1 MTEKNKTIKA
11 VEAKNAIPEEEKTP
25 LKKFGKQETVIV
37 EGVEYKFQFPG
48 IRKAQQILDGSKMLN
63 GVISDEAY
71 NHQLMETVIVEPKTN
86 WDYWD
91 ENAGY
96 REVMAL
102 ADNFLGRLLN

>member
-1 MTEKNKTIKA
+1 
-11 VEAKNAIPEEEKTP
+11 
-25 LKKFGKQETVIV
+25 
-37 EGVEYKFQFPG
+37 
-48 IRKAQQILDGSKMLN
+48 MLN

-71 NHQLMETVIVEPKTN
+71 NHQLMEIVIIEPKTN

-102 ADNFLGRLLN
+102 ADNFLGRLFN

>member
-1 MTEKNKTIKA
+1 MTKKDETIKA
-11 VEAKNAIPEEEKTP
+11 VEAKNAISEVEKRP
-25 LKKFGKQETVIV
+25 LKKFGKQETIEI
-37 EGVEYKFQFPG
+37 EGIEYTFQFPG
-48 IRKAQQILDGSKMLN
+48 IRKAQQILDSSKMLN

-91 ENAGY
+91 ENSGY

-102 ADNFLGRLLN
+102 ADNFLGRMFN

>member
-1 MTEKNKTIKA
+1 MTEKTKTIKA
-11 VEAKNAIPEEEKTP
+11 VEAKNSIPEEEKTP
-25 LKKFGKQETVIV
+25 LKKFGKQETVTV

-48 IRKAQQILDGSKMLN
+48 IRKAQQILDASKMLN

-71 NHQLMETVIVEPKTN
+71 NHQLMEIVIIEPKTN

-102 ADNFLGRLLN
+102 ADNFLGRLFN

>member
-1 MTEKNKTIKA
+1 MTEKTKTIKA

-25 LKKFGKQETVIV
+25 LKKFGKQETVTV

-48 IRKAQQILDGSKMLN
+48 IRKAQQILD
-63 GVISDEAY
+63 
-71 NHQLMETVIVEPKTN
+71 NHQLMEIVIIEPKTN
-86 WDYWD
+86 WNYWD

-102 ADNFLGRLLN
+102 ADNFLGRLFN